1 MSQLVS
7 VIIHSFNRYD
17 YLENAITSI
26 LNQSMDDYEIILI
39 NDEST
44 DERYYKNNFGK
55 KVKQI
60 DIKRNEHPRWT
71 GSRQALINI
80 GLELASGKYIAL
92 LDDDDIWMENKL
104 EVQIGEMEKNYF
116 KFSSTE
122 GYFGLGQYS
131 PEKNYELYNREH
143 FYKILK
149 KKYRWTKYLKTG
161 KLPKIWN
168 EDFLKVHNCVIKSS
182 AVIERDLLKMV
193 GGFRGLPKK
202 TDYDCWLNVIKLVD
216 LLYIDEPLFYYDG
229 AHGSGQYY

>member
-1 MSQLVS
+1 MSKLVS
-7 VIIHSFNRYD
+7 VIIHSYNRYD
-17 YLENAITSI
+17 YLENAISSV
-26 LNQSMDDYEIILI
+26 LNQTFDNFEIILI

-44 DERYYKNNFGK
+44 DERYYKNNFGE

-60 DIKRNEHPRWT
+60 DIKRNENPRWT

-80 GLELASGKYIAL
+80 GVEEANGKYIAL
-92 LDDDDIWMENKL
+92 LDDDDYWMEKKL
-104 EVQIGEMEKNYF
+104 EIQIGEMEKKYF

-122 GYFGLGQYS
+122 GYFGLGKYNS
-131 PEKNYELYNREH
+131 DEKYELYNRGH
-143 FYKILK
+143 FYKVLK

-161 KLPKIWN
+161 KLPNIWD
-168 EDFLKVHNCVIKSS
+168 EEFLKVHNCVIKSS
-182 AVIERDLLKMV
+182 AVIEKDLLKMV